1 MRDSRRGDLQT
12 MVTQSLQMPTSAPG
26 KDRRHAADEAWWNLS
41 VLSSSKMVKNKNEEG
56 TKLKGKGRKE
66 GEPPAGGSE
75 EE

>member
-41 VLSSSKMVKNKNEEG
+41 VLSSSKMENKKEEG